1 LTLAPAGRRATC
13 LGVLLLGLAAC
24 AARPEA
30 IAPPPLV
37 AGDPVGVAATPTAAQ
52 EDPAP
57 PAVVPPTLVTPTSAP
72 PPTVPPT
79 PTAAPALPRVGIQV
93 GHWKTEELPDELA
106 RFRTSTGAYVDGIT
120 ELEVNLAVAERVA
133 ALLEAEGILVDLL
146 PATVPVGYQ
155 ADAFVSIHA
164 DGSAGTGA
172 SGFKMATPWRTS
184 PASGQLYDA
193 LMAEYAAGTGLR
205 EDSAITVNM
214 RGYYAFNYRRHRH
227 AIAKT
232 TPAVIVELGF
242 LTNASDRA
250 FLLGQPDVPAQ
261 AIASG
266 VLRYLGQRDPADQA
280 ALIPKEY
287 PLQRFRSAG
296 VTIHAAPDAGSAV
309 IFTSGDDSD
318 LRFMPFREVDGW
330 SEGFVRGERRA
341 IGWVRA
347 DQLLATDEPFP
358 TPTGQ

>member
-1 LTLAPAGRRATC
+1 M
-13 LGVLLLGLAAC
+13 
-24 AARPEA
+24 
-30 IAPPPLV
+30 
-37 AGDPVGVAATPTAAQ
+37 
-52 EDPAP
+52 
-57 PAVVPPTLVTPTSAP
+57 
-72 PPTVPPT
+72 
-79 PTAAPALPRVGIQV
+79 PRVGIQV

-106 RFRTSTGAYVDGIT
+106 RFRTSTGAYVAGIT
-120 ELEVNLAVAERVA
+120 ELEVNLAVAERVE
-133 ALLEAEGILVDLL
+133 ALLEAQGILVDLL
-146 PATVPVGYQ
+146 PSTVPIGYQ
-155 ADAFVSIHA
+155 ADAFISIHA

-193 LMAEYAAGTGLR
+193 LMAEYGAGTGLR
-205 EDSAITVNM
+205 EDSAVTVNM

-242 LTNASDRA
+242 LTNAGDRA

-261 AIASG
+261 AIANG
-266 VLRYLGQRDPADQA
+266 VLRYLSERDPTDQA

-296 VTIHAAPDAGSAV
+296 VTIHAAPAASSAV
-309 IFTSGDDSD
+309 IFTSGDDTD

-330 SEGFVRGERRA
+330 YEGFVRGERRA

-347 DQLLATDEPFP
+347 DQLIATDEPFP